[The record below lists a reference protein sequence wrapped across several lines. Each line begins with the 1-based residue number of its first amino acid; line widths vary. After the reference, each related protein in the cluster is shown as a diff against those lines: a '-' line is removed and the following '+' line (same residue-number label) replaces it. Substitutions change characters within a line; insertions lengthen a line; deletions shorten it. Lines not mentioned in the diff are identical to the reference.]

1 MDPVSSTRKPLQG
14 LRNIIRFN
22 WHFYAL
28 ALGLALA
35 VSAAALAL
43 PAPRSY
49 YAWAGLGLLLVP
61 VLVSLA
67 VSTYIYDYA
76 GLYELGWL
84 PASFAPAPGTRL
96 LTISA
101 GFYELTP
108 LLAQSWPPGQL
119 LAVDFYD
126 PARHT
131 EVSIRR
137 ARLAYPPVPGTRP
150 VSTRTL
156 PLPTHSI
163 DHALAFLAAH
173 EVRDAAERAVFFQ
186 EIRRVLTPGGEVV
199 VVEHLRD
206 AANFLA
212 YTIGFLHFHSRRAWL
227 ATFRAAGLRV
237 AQEVKIT
244 PFITAF
250 IVRSDDAAA

>member
-1 MDPVSSTRKPLQG
+1 MDAIRKPLQG

-28 ALGLALA
+28 AFGLALA
-35 VSAAALAL
+35 VGAVALVL
-43 PAPRSY
+43 PAPLSY
-49 YAWAGLGLLLVP
+49 YAWAGLGLLLAP

-67 VSTYIYDYA
+67 VSGYVYDYA
-76 GLYELGWL
+76 GLYKLGWL
-84 PASFAPAPGTRL
+84 PARIAPVPGNRM

-101 GFYELTP
+101 GFDELTP
-108 LLAQSWPPGQL
+108 LLAQTWPAGQL

-131 EVSIRR
+131 EVSIKR
-137 ARLAYPPVPGTRP
+137 ARQAYPPVPGTLQ
-150 VSTRTL
+150 VSTHSL
-156 PLPTHSI
+156 PLPSHSI
-163 DHALAFLAAH
+163 DYALAFLAAH
-173 EVRDAAERAVFFQ
+173 EVRDAAERAIFFR
-186 EIRRVLTPGGEVV
+186 EIARVLKPHGELI

-212 YTIGFLHFHSRRAWL
+212 YTVGFLHFHSRPAWL
-227 ATFRAAGLRV
+227 ATFRAAELRV

-244 PFITAF
+244 PFLTAF
-250 IVRSDDAAA
+250 ILRK

>member
-1 MDPVSSTRKPLQG
+1 MDAIRKPLQG

-28 ALGLALA
+28 AFGLALA
-35 VSAAALAL
+35 VGAAALGL
-43 PAPRSY
+43 PVPLRY
-49 YAWAGLGLLLVP
+49 YGWTGLGLLLTP

-67 VSTYIYDYA
+67 VSAYVYDGA

-84 PASFAPAPGTRL
+84 PAHVAPAPGARL

-101 GFYELTP
+101 GFDEITP
-108 LLAQSWPPGQL
+108 LLAQTWPDEQL

-131 EVSIRR
+131 EVSIKR
-137 ARLAYPPVPGTRP
+137 ARRAYPPVPDTLR
-150 VSTRTL
+150 VSTHAL
-156 PLPTHSI
+156 PLPSHSI
-163 DHALAFLAAH
+163 DYALAFLAAH

-186 EIRRVLTPGGEVV
+186 ELTRVLKPAGELI

-212 YTIGFLHFHSRRAWL
+212 YTIGFFHFHSRRAWL

-244 PFITAF
+244 PFLTAF
-250 IVRSDDAAA
+250 ILRK

>member
-1 MDPVSSTRKPLQG
+1 MESVRQPLQG

-28 ALGLALA
+28 ALGLAMA
-35 VSAAALAL
+35 VGAAAWVL
-43 PAPRSY
+43 PAPLSY
-49 YAWAGLGLLLVP
+49 YGLAGLALILAP
-61 VLVSLA
+61 ALVSLA
-67 VSTYIYDYA
+67 VSTYVYDYA

-84 PASFAPAPGTRL
+84 PASVVPAPGTTL

-101 GFYELTP
+101 GFDEVTP
-108 LLAQSWPPGQL
+108 LLAQQWPPDQL
-119 LAVDFYD
+119 LTVDFYD

-137 ARLAYPPVPGTRP
+137 ARQAYPPVPGTRQ
-150 VSTRTL
+150 VSTRAL
-156 PLPTHSI
+156 PLPTHSV

-173 EVRDAAERAVFFQ
+173 KVRDTAERAAFFQ
-186 EIRRVLTPGGEVV
+186 EIRRVLKPTGEII

-212 YTIGFLHFHSRRAWL
+212 YTIGFFHFHSRRAWL
-227 ATFRAAGLRV
+227 ATFQAAKLQV
-237 AQEVKIT
+237 AQELKIT
-244 PFITAF
+244 PFLTAF
-250 IVRSDDAAA
+250 ILRSHDPSA

>member
-1 MDPVSSTRKPLQG
+1 MDSVNSRRKPLQG

-28 ALGLALA
+28 AFGLALA
-35 VSAAALAL
+35 VGVAAVLLPTPLSYVSWVGLAL
-43 PAPRSY
+43 I
-49 YAWAGLGLLLVP
+49 LMP

-67 VSTYIYDYA
+67 VSTYVYDYA
-76 GLYELGWL
+76 GLYALGWL
-84 PASFAPAPGTRL
+84 PARIAPAPGVKL

-101 GFYELTP
+101 GFDEITP
-108 LLAQSWPPGQL
+108 LLAQSWPAEQL

-131 EVSIRR
+131 EVSIKR
-137 ARLAYPPVPGTRP
+137 ARQAYPPVPGTQR
-150 VSTRTL
+150 VSTDAL
-156 PLPTHSI
+156 PLPAHSV
-163 DHALAFLAAH
+163 DYALAFLAAH
-173 EVRDAAERAVFFQ
+173 EVRDPAERAAFFR
-186 EIRRVLTPGGEVV
+186 EIGRVLKPAGEII

-227 ATFRAAGLRV
+227 ATFHSAGLRV
-237 AQEVKIT
+237 AQEIKIT
-244 PFITAF
+244 PFLTAF
-250 IVRSDDAAA
+250 ILRK

>member
-1 MDPVSSTRKPLQG
+1 MDSVSARRKPLQG

-35 VSAAALAL
+35 VGVAAALL
-43 PAPRSY
+43 PAPLCY
-49 YAWAGLGLLLVP
+49 VGWAGLGLIVAP

-67 VSTYIYDYA
+67 VSTYVYDYA

-84 PASFAPAPGTRL
+84 PARIAPAPGTKL

-101 GFYELTP
+101 GFDEITP
-108 LLAQSWPPGQL
+108 LLAQRWPADQL
-119 LAVDFYD
+119 LPIDFYD

-131 EVSIRR
+131 EVSIKR
-137 ARLAYPPVPGTRP
+137 ARQAYPPVPGTQR
-150 VSTRTL
+150 VSTNAL
-156 PLPTHSI
+156 PLPTHST
-163 DHALAFLAAH
+163 DYALAFLAAH
-173 EVRDAAERAVFFQ
+173 EVRDATERAAFFQ
-186 EIRRVLTPGGEVV
+186 EIGRVLKPAGEII
-199 VVEHLRD
+199 VVEHLRN

-212 YTIGFLHFHSRRAWL
+212 YTVGFFHFHSRRAWL

-244 PFITAF
+244 PFLTAF
-250 IVRSDDAAA
+250 ILRK

>member
-1 MDPVSSTRKPLQG
+1 MDVVRKPLQG

-28 ALGLALA
+28 AGGLALA
-35 VSAAALAL
+35 VGGAALAL
-43 PAPRSY
+43 PTPLSS
-49 YAWAGLGLLLVP
+49 YAWAGLGALLAP

-67 VSTYIYDYA
+67 VSAYVYDYA
-76 GLYELGWL
+76 GLYELHWL
-84 PASFAPAPGTRL
+84 PAHVAPAAGGKL

-101 GFYELTP
+101 GFDEVTP
-108 LLAQSWPPGQL
+108 LLAQSWPAGQL

-131 EVSIRR
+131 EVSIQR
-137 ARLAYPPVPGTRP
+137 ARRAYPPVPGTLP
-150 VSTRTL
+150 VSTQAL
-156 PLPTHSI
+156 PLPTHSA
-163 DHALAFLAAH
+163 DYALAFLAAH
-173 EVRDAAERAVFFQ
+173 EVRDAAERARFFQ
-186 EIRRVLTPGGEVV
+186 ELARVLTPAGELI

-212 YTIGFLHFHSRRAWL
+212 YTVGFLHFHSRRAWL

-244 PFITAF
+244 PFLTAF
-250 IVRSDDAAA
+250 ILRK

>member
-1 MDPVSSTRKPLQG
+1 MDPMSSRRKPLQG
-14 LRNIIRFN
+14 LRNIVRFN

-28 ALGLALA
+28 AFGLAL
-35 VSAAALAL
+35 VVGAAALVL
-43 PAPRSY
+43 PAPLSY
-49 YAWAGLGLLLVP
+49 YSWAGLGLLLAP

-67 VSTYIYDYA
+67 VSTYVYDYA

-84 PASFAPAPGTRL
+84 PASFAPAPGARL

-101 GFYELTP
+101 GFDELTP
-108 LLAQSWPPGQL
+108 LLARHWPASQL

-131 EVSIRR
+131 EVSIKR
-137 ARLAYPPVPGTRP
+137 ARLAYPPVPGTWQ
-150 VSTRTL
+150 VSTRAL
-156 PLPTHSI
+156 PLPSHSVN
-163 DHALAFLAAH
+163 HALAFLAAH
-173 EVRDAAERAVFFQ
+173 EVRDASERAAFFQ
-186 EIRRVLTPGGEVV
+186 EIGRVLQPAGEVV

-212 YTIGFLHFHSRRAWL
+212 YTIGFFHFHSRRAWL
-227 ATFRAAGLRV
+227 ATFAAAGLRV

-244 PFITAF
+244 PFLTAF
-250 IVRSDDAAA
+250 ILRK

>member
-1 MDPVSSTRKPLQG
+1 MDSVRKPLQG
-14 LRNIIRFN
+14 VRNIIRFN

-28 ALGLALA
+28 AFGLALA
-35 VSAAALAL
+35 VGAAAVRL
-43 PAPRSY
+43 PAPFGY
-49 YAWAGLGLLLVP
+49 YGLAGLVLLLAP

-67 VSTYIYDYA
+67 VSTYVYDYA

-84 PASFAPAPGTRL
+84 PASFVPALGTKL

-101 GFYELTP
+101 GFDEVTP
-108 LLAQSWPPGQL
+108 LLAQSWPPTQL

-137 ARLAYPPVPGTRP
+137 ARRAYPPVPGTQQ
-150 VSTRTL
+150 VSTRAL
-156 PLPTHSI
+156 PLPTHSV

-173 EVRDAAERAVFFQ
+173 EVRDAAERAAFFQ
-186 EIRRVLTPGGEVV
+186 EVRRVLRPAGEII

-212 YTIGFLHFHSRRAWL
+212 YTIGFFHFHSRRAWL
-227 ATFRAAGLRV
+227 DTFAAAGLRV

-244 PFITAF
+244 PFLTAF
-250 IVRSDDAAA
+250 ILRSHDAPA

>member
-1 MDPVSSTRKPLQG
+1 MDSVSSLRKPLQG

-28 ALGLALA
+28 AFGLALA
-35 VSAAALAL
+35 VGAAALVL
-43 PAPRSY
+43 PAPLSY
-49 YAWAGLGLLLVP
+49 IGWVGLGLILAP

-67 VSTYIYDYA
+67 VSTYVYDYA

-84 PASFAPAPGTRL
+84 PARIAPAPGVKL

-101 GFYELTP
+101 GFDELTP
-108 LLAQSWPPGQL
+108 LLAQSWPAEQL

-131 EVSIRR
+131 EVSIKR
-137 ARLAYPPVPGTRP
+137 ARQAYPPVPGTLR
-150 VSTRTL
+150 VSTDAL
-156 PLPTHSI
+156 PLPTHSV
-163 DHALAFLAAH
+163 DYALAFLAAH
-173 EVRDAAERAVFFQ
+173 EVRDPAERAAFFR
-186 EIRRVLTPGGEVV
+186 EIGRVLKPAGEII

-212 YTIGFLHFHSRRAWL
+212 YTIGFFHFHSRRAWR
-227 ATFRAAGLRV
+227 ATFRAAGLQV
-237 AQEVKIT
+237 AQEINIT
-244 PFITAF
+244 PFPTAF
-250 IVRSDDAAA
+250 ILRQ

>member
-1 MDPVSSTRKPLQG
+1 MDAVIPLRKPLQG

-28 ALGLALA
+28 AFGLALA
-35 VSAAALAL
+35 VGVAAALL
-43 PAPRSY
+43 PAPLSY
-49 YAWAGLGLLLVP
+49 VGWAGLGLILAP

-67 VSTYIYDYA
+67 VSTYVYDYA
-76 GLYELGWL
+76 GLYELGWM
-84 PASFAPAPGTRL
+84 PTRITPRPGTTL

-101 GFYELTP
+101 GFDELTP
-108 LLAQSWPPGQL
+108 LLAQSWPADQL

-131 EVSIRR
+131 EVSIKR
-137 ARLAYPPVPGTRP
+137 ARLASPPVPGTRR
-150 VSTRTL
+150 VSTTAL
-156 PLPTHSI
+156 PLPDHSA
-163 DHALAFLAAH
+163 DYALAFLAAH
-173 EVRDAAERAVFFQ
+173 EVRDPAERAAFFQ
-186 EIRRVLTPGGEVV
+186 EIGRVLTPTGEII

-212 YTIGFLHFHSRRAWL
+212 YTIGFFHFHSRRAWL

-237 AQEVKIT
+237 AQEVNIT
-244 PFITAF
+244 PFLTVF
-250 IVRSDDAAA
+250 ILRK

>member
-1 MDPVSSTRKPLQG
+1 MDAVRKPLQG

-28 ALGLALA
+28 AFGLALA
-35 VSAAALAL
+35 VGAAALGL
-43 PAPRSY
+43 PAPLSY
-49 YAWAGLGLLLVP
+49 YGWAGLGLLLTP

-67 VSTYIYDYA
+67 VSAYVYDGA

-84 PASFAPAPGTRL
+84 PTHVAPASGARL

-101 GFYELTP
+101 GFDELTP
-108 LLAQSWPPGQL
+108 LLAQAWPADQL

-131 EVSIRR
+131 EVSIKR
-137 ARLAYPPVPGTRP
+137 ARRAYPPVPGTLR
-150 VSTRTL
+150 VSTHAL
-156 PLPTHSI
+156 PLPSHSI
-163 DHALAFLAAH
+163 DYALAFLAAH

-186 EIRRVLTPGGEVV
+186 ELARVLKPAGELV

-206 AANFLA
+206 TANFLA
-212 YTIGFLHFHSRRAWL
+212 YTIGFFHFHSRRAWL

-244 PFITAF
+244 PFLTAF
-250 IVRSDDAAA
+250 ILRK

>member
-1 MDPVSSTRKPLQG
+1 MAPVRKPWQG
-14 LRNIIRFN
+14 LANIVRFN

-28 ALGLALA
+28 ALGL
-35 VSAAALAL
+35 VLAL
-43 PAPRSY
+43 GLA
-49 YAWAGLGLLLVP
+49 AGLLPTPLGCYAGFGIVLVVAP
-61 VLVSLA
+61 MLVSLA
-67 VSTYIYDYA
+67 VSTYVYDFA

-84 PASFAPAPGTRL
+84 PAAWVPAPGATVL
-96 LTISA
+96 SVSA
-101 GFYELTP
+101 GFDEISPVLR
-108 LLAQSWPPGQL
+108 QRWQPGQL

-137 ARLAYPPVPGTRP
+137 ARLAYPPPPGTLAA
-150 VSTRTL
+150 STRAL
-156 PLPTHSI
+156 PLPAAT
-163 DHALAFLAAH
+163 AATTVAFLAAH
-173 EVRDAAERAVFFQ
+173 EVRDTAERTAFFA
-186 EIRRVLTPGGEVV
+186 ELRRVTQPEGTII

-206 AANFLA
+206 TANFLA

-237 AQEVKIT
+237 AQEIKIT

-250 IVRSDDAAA
+250 ILRADAASA